1 MNPIPATP
9 ITQAFQTP
17 LDAHNVVE
25 SLSENASSQFNQMAQ
40 IEAMLGG
47 KAPYNDAE
55 LRDSG
60 HGEMLNVNFR
70 SGRLRVRRTMR
81 RYLDLLVSPP
91 RAVSVEFK
99 EWDEPSTKEMAQN
112 ELAEFLSHALRSCE
126 MMRARRH
133 RVRDMVRVG
142 AGFAY
147 FPSTVKPTP
156 RFLPRGGVLL
166 PLDAKDSPKEWSVAA
181 IHDDLKP
188 ADILRLIDAIRVGA
202 GDGWVLRGLQMAA
215 WRAFNEDRM
224 TDDRAFNEEKA
235 LATEQKIR
243 FNSVGV
249 TYVGDSPVTIPI
261 TRVYTRNSSGKV
273 DMDIIERREG
283 VSEWLCRK
291 SDVAE
296 CFSKLLYPLYYQE
309 DEHLYWNI
317 EGLGNDIFNAEMLK
331 DQNMNATAD
340 AASLIMRPIV
350 SGGTAGK
357 SASPPVVDRFI
368 HVNQGE
374 EVNFDA
380 MRGDALNPPV
390 LLNNILEQNL
400 SATANGTA
408 PGSNMASVQPVS
420 AAEAK
425 VEQIEFNEQH
435 TVAADFLYE
444 QEGELV
450 EEICDRLL
458 DYEKAE
464 IDPDDE
470 GEEFLKKVKKSEFY
484 VAKHY
489 KPKNVTVTI
498 YRSIGAGSGSDRR
511 KALSLIFTSRGA
523 LSPIGQKRITY
534 DFVHELAGPDS
545 ARRYAEIP
553 DEKQTPTTNGQHA
566 HIENAVFKG
575 GTQLPTPVDDNHGI
589 HAPIHLAALIAV
601 VQEGMQAEE
610 QQARFD
616 SQGML
621 AFFNAALPHTAK
633 HIDLFVAGAN
643 TADLK
648 QQGDQFV
655 SALSQVTN
663 YFQRIQKRVKDEQL
677 AQAKAAEQ
685 QQIQAMQEKAG
696 IAQKFQAMENEITRL
711 RTDSGI
717 KQQTAAN
724 DQRIATQE
732 SQHRMDLAEREAERQ
747 ANLPR

>member
-1 MNPIPATP
+1 MNPTPSAP
-9 ITQAFQTP
+9 ITQAFKEP

-25 SLSENASSQFNQMAQ
+25 SLSSNASTQFEQMAQ

-47 KAPYNDAE
+47 KAPYDDAE
-55 LRDSG
+55 LRNTG
-60 HGEMLNVNFR
+60 HAEMLNVNFR
-70 SGRLRVRRTMR
+70 SGRLRVRRTFR

-91 RAVSVEFK
+91 RAVSVAFK
-99 EWDEPSTKEMAQN
+99 EWDEPSTREMAQN
-112 ELAEFLSHALRSCE
+112 ELAEFLTHALRCSTI
-126 MMRARRH
+126 MRARRH
-133 RVRDMVRVG
+133 RVRDMIHVG

-147 FPSTVKPTP
+147 FPSPSKPTP

-166 PLDAKDSPKEWSVAA
+166 PLDAKDSPKEWSVCA
-181 IHDDLKP
+181 IHDQLTP
-188 ADILRLIDAIRVGA
+188 AEILGLIDRIRAGA
-202 GDGWVLRGLQMAA
+202 ADGWNLRGLQLAA

-224 TDDRAFNEEKA
+224 TDDRAFDQEKA

-243 FNSVGV
+243 FNAVGV
-249 TYVGDSPVTIPI
+249 TYVGTTPVTIPI
-261 TRVYTRNSSGKV
+261 SRVYTRNASGKV
-273 DMDIIERREG
+273 DMDIIERRAG

-291 SDVAE
+291 KDVAE
-296 CFSKLLYPLYYQE
+296 CFSELLYPLYYQE

-357 SASPPVVDRFI
+357 SVSPPTVDRFI
-368 HVNQGE
+368 HVGQGE
-374 EVNFDA
+374 EVSFDA
-380 MRGDALNPPV
+380 MRGDTLNSPV

-400 SATANGTA
+400 AATANGTA
-408 PGSNMASVQPVS
+408 PGSNVSSVQPVS

-425 VEQIEFNEQH
+425 VEQIEFTEQH
-435 TVAADFLYE
+435 TVAADFMYE

-450 EEICDRLL
+450 EEICKRLL
-458 DYEKAE
+458 NYEKAE
-464 IDPDDE
+464 IDPDEE
-470 GEEFLKKVKKSEFY
+470 GEEFLKKIKASEFH

-489 KPKNVTVTI
+489 KPKNVKITL
-498 YRSIGAGSGSDRR
+498 YRAVGAGSGRDRR
-511 KALSLIFTSRGA
+511 NALGVIYQNRGG
-523 LSPIGQKRITY
+523 LNPIGQKRITH
-534 DFVHELAGPDS
+534 DFVHELAGPDA

-553 DEKQTPTTNGQHA
+553 DEKQTPTTHGQHA

-589 HAPIHLAALIAV
+589 HAPIHLTALIAA

-621 AFFNAALPHTAK
+621 AFFNAALPHTAR

-643 TADLK
+643 TAELK
-648 QQGDQFV
+648 KQGDEFV
-655 SALSQVTN
+655 SALSQITN
-663 YFQRIQKRVKDEQL
+663 YYQRIQKRVKDEQI

-685 QQIQAMQEKAG
+685 QQIAAMQERAG
-696 IAQKFQAMENEITRL
+696 IQQKMQAMEAEIVRL
-711 RTDSGI
+711 RTDTSI

-724 DQRIATQE
+724 DQRIKREE
-732 SQHRMDLAEREAERQ
+732 SQANIALREREAERT